1 MLSLIVLAAGRATR
15 MHRRNKLLIKIQRK
29 PIIRRVVEA
38 ALNSKVDEV
47 IVVLGWEAKKIHE
60 VLADLPCRFVVNKEY
75 RKGQSSSVKAGL
87 REVGETTQA
96 ILLLPADIAMIDS
109 ASINRLVDAY
119 ARDKRPILI
128 ASHKRRMGHP
138 ILLSRE
144 LFREVEAIGEESFG
158 MKAVINRHRAEVKL
172 VETGSDRVLYDID
185 TPADL
190 RRIRAVI
197 SDMAG

>member
-1 MLSLIVLAAGRATR
+1 MRG
-15 MHRRNKLLIKIQRK
+15 RNKLLVKIQRK

-47 IVVLGWEAKKIHE
+47 IVVLGWEAKKIRE

-96 ILLLPADIAMIDS
+96 ILFLPADIAMIDS
-109 ASINRLVDAY
+109 ASINRVVDAY
-119 ARDKRPILI
+119 ARDRRPILI

-138 ILLSRE
+138 ILLRRE
-144 LFREVEAIGEESFG
+144 LFPEVEAIAEESFG

-190 RRIRAVI
+190 KQIRART
-197 SDMAG
+197 SDLAG